1 MEITSFYFFCF
12 YAVLLFLYYILP
24 KRLQLPLLLAAG
36 VFFYASQDEFR
47 DAWLLVFPAVAVLST
62 WFCVRKMTQ
71 ASEAAA
77 SGKAAAEQA
86 GRGSHAAEQAGRGSH
101 AAGQAK
107 EAASIEEKARKK
119 WLTVNTVILLGGL
132 IILKYLRL
140 IYASAAAA
148 EESRDVLFSGPVG
161 EFLSRGALPLGLS
174 FYTFI
179 LLGYTIDVYNRIADP
194 EKSLLKTAVYGTYFP
209 LMISGP
215 ITRYRE
221 DGKSLFAEHSFS
233 YDNLTHGLQRMLYGV
248 FKKLVIAERCGKIAA
263 VVFAEPQAYAGFGV
277 WIGILAFTFQLY
289 TDFSGCMDIVIGLSE
304 TLGIAIPENFRTPFF
319 AKDISEYWRRW
330 HSTLGIWMKEY
341 VFYPLLRTKL
351 FTELGKKLRARFGRK
366 TGKNLTTY
374 IAMFVLWLTVGLW
387 HGGELKYVIGSGLL
401 HWFYI
406 VFGMVTLPFWEKFF
420 GMLHIPM
427 KGRFADGFR
436 ILRTFFLVNIGNTF
450 FRAASVPAAL
460 HTLREG
466 LRIGNALPVITG
478 GIRSDELWI
487 GLPPIEWVVLIVSL
501 LVLLTVSLLQQK
513 GSVREMIDKKVLPVR
528 WLIWFALLFYTILLG
543 EYGPGYSAAEFIYQG
558 F

>member
-12 YAVLLFLYYILP
+12 YAVLLLLYYILP

-36 VFFYASQDEFR
+36 AVFYASQNEFR
-47 DAWLLVFPAVAVLST
+47 DAWLLVFPAAAVLCT
-62 WFCVRKMTQ
+62 WFCVRKMTE

-77 SGKAAAEQA
+77 GAAANAEKGTSTAAGAAGKAASASAAAQA
-86 GRGSHAAEQAGRGSH
+86 
-101 AAGQAK
+101 
-107 EAASIEEKARKK
+107 EKARKK
-119 WLTVNTVILLGGL
+119 WLTINTAVLLGGL
-132 IILKYLRL
+132 VILKYLRL
-140 IYASAAAA
+140 IYASAGAG
-148 EESRDVLFSGPVG
+148 EESRGVLFSGPVG
-161 EFLSRGALPLGLS
+161 EFLSRGSLPLGLS

-194 EKSLLKTAVYGTYFP
+194 ERSLLKTAVYGTYFP

-221 DGKSLFAEHSFS
+221 DGKSLLAEHSFS
-233 YDNLTHGLQRMLYGV
+233 YENLTHGLQRMLFGV
-248 FKKLVIAERCGKIAA
+248 FKKLVIAERCGKVAA

-304 TLGIAIPENFRTPFF
+304 TLGIAVPENFRTPFF

-330 HSTLGIWMKEY
+330 HITLGVWMKEY

-351 FTELGKKLRARFGRK
+351 FTELGRKLRARFGRK

-374 IAMFVLWLTVGLW
+374 AAMFVLWLTVGLW

-406 VFGMVTLPFWEKFF
+406 VFGMVTLPFWEKLF

-436 ILRTFFLVNIGNTF
+436 ILRTFFLVNIGNRF

-466 LRIGNALPVITG
+466 LRLGNALPQITG
-478 GIRSDELWI
+478 GLRSDELWI
-487 GLPPIEWVVLIVSL
+487 GLEPIEWIVLIVSL
-501 LVLLTVSLLQQK
+501 LILLTVSLLQQK
-513 GSVREMIDKKVLPVR
+513 GSVREMIDRKVLPVR

>member
-12 YAVLLFLYYILP
+12 YAVLLLLYYILP

-36 VFFYASQDEFR
+36 AVFYASQNEFR
-47 DAWLLVFPAVAVLST
+47 DAWLLVFPAAAVLCT
-62 WFCVRKMTQ
+62 WFCVKKMTE

-77 SGKAAAEQA
+77 GAAAN
-86 GRGSHAAEQAGRGSH
+86 AEKGTST
-101 AAGQAK
+101 AAGAAAK
-107 EAASIEEKARKK
+107 AESASAAAKAEKARKK
-119 WLTVNTVILLGGL
+119 WLTINTAVLLGGL
-132 IILKYLRL
+132 VILKYLRL
-140 IYASAAAA
+140 IYASAGAG
-148 EESRDVLFSGPVG
+148 EESRGVLFSGPVG
-161 EFLSRGALPLGLS
+161 EFLSRGSLPLGLS

-194 EKSLLKTAVYGTYFP
+194 ERSLLKTAVYGTYFP

-221 DGKSLFAEHSFS
+221 DGKSLLAEHSFS
-233 YDNLTHGLQRMLYGV
+233 YENLTHGLQRMLFGV
-248 FKKLVIAERCGKIAA
+248 FKKLVIAERCGKVAA

-304 TLGIAIPENFRTPFF
+304 TLGIAVPENFRTPFF

-330 HSTLGIWMKEY
+330 HITLGVWMKEY

-351 FTELGKKLRARFGRK
+351 FTELGRKLRARFGRK

-374 IAMFVLWLTVGLW
+374 AAMFVLWLTVGLW

-406 VFGMVTLPFWEKFF
+406 VFGMVTLPFWEKLF

-466 LRIGNALPVITG
+466 LRLGNALPQITG
-478 GIRSDELWI
+478 GLRSDELWI
-487 GLPPIEWVVLIVSL
+487 GLEPIEWIVLIVSL
-501 LVLLTVSLLQQK
+501 LILLTVSLLQQK
-513 GSVREMIDKKVLPVR
+513 GSVREMIDRKVLPVR

-558 F
+558 FS